1 MTTAIVALL
10 LALGAEPADELK
22 CLTDDERAQATLSSL
37 LQREADGVRDRRTAV
52 ANDELADRVRTLLGI
67 APLSE
72 LPEPTG
78 VDLGRV
84 QRETY
89 HIDRLVLKTPSSVLP
104 GLTFHPKEPRAGA
117 YLYLHEAGKLTD
129 AVAIAEIEQL
139 VAEGNVVVT
148 IDLRGQG
155 ETADAAG
162 SRVSA
167 LTELLGKSLLGMH
180 VEDTLAAGHFVAYY
194 QTSEPREVHLIGI
207 GQSGVTALH
216 AAALRPDLF
225 TTVTL
230 RDAPRDWASVVG
242 DPAAAEKRIGTVRG
256 ALALY
261 DLPDLV
267 NLIGAERVTYVGSD
281 SQ

>member
-1 MTTAIVALL
+1 MTTAIVVLL
-10 LALGAEPADELK
+10 LALGAEPAEDLR
-22 CLTDDERAQATLSSL
+22 CLTADERAQATLTSL
-37 LQREADGVRDRRTAV
+37 LQREADAARDRRTAV
-52 ANDELADRVRTLLGI
+52 ANENLADRVRALLGI
-67 APLSE
+67 PPLAE
-72 LPEPTG
+72 LAEPTG

-89 HIDRLVLKTPSSVLP
+89 HIDRLVLKTPTSVLP

-117 YLYLHEAGKLTD
+117 YLYLHDDGKLTD
-129 AVAIAEIEQL
+129 STALAEIEQL

-155 ETADAAG
+155 ETAGANDAQT
-162 SRVSA
+162 RA
-167 LTELLGKSLLGMH
+167 LAQLLGKSLLGMH

-194 QTSEPREVHLIGI
+194 QTSEPREVHLIGV

-230 RDAPRDWASVVG
+230 RETPNDWASVVS
-242 DPAAAEKRIGTVRG
+242 DPESEQRSPSTVPG
-256 ALALY
+256 ALDLY

-267 NLIGAERVTYVGSD
+267 TLIGAERVIYVPTGE
-281 SQ
+281 

>member
-1 MTTAIVALL
+1 MTTVIVALL
-10 LALGAEPADELK
+10 LALGAEPIDDLN
-22 CLTDDERAQATLSSL
+22 CLTADERAQATLSSV
-37 LQREADGVRDRRTAV
+37 LQREAEAARDRRTAI
-52 ANDELADRVRTLLGI
+52 ANDQLADRVRALLGI
-67 APLSE
+67 PPLSE

-78 VDLGRV
+78 ADLGRI

-89 HIDRLVLKTPSSVLP
+89 HIDRLVLKTPTSVLP

-117 YLYLHEAGKLTD
+117 YLYLHDSGKLTD
-129 AVAIAEIEQL
+129 PTSVAEIEQL

-155 ETADAAG
+155 ETAGAKDSQASVLA
-162 SRVSA
+162 
-167 LTELLGKSLLGMH
+167 ELLGKSLLGMQ

-194 QTSEPREVHLIGI
+194 QTTEPREVHLIGV
-207 GQSGVTALH
+207 GQSGITALH

-230 RDAPRDWASVVG
+230 RETPRDWSSVVG
-242 DPAAAEKRIGTVRG
+242 NPAEGKQAKSIVHG
-256 ALALY
+256 ALELY

-267 NLIGAERVTYVGSD
+267 GLIGAERVKYTGGSE
-281 SQ
+281 